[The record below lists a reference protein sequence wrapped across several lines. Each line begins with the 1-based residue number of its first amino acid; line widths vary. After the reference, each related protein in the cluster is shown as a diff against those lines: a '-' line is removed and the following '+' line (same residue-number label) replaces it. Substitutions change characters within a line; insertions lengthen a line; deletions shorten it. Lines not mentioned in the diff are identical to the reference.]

1 MQGEVIAS
9 FTGKVSLFHDRW
21 QEFWVLCVVGVGLGV
36 VGVPCGQALH
46 LLTDHGVAVIL
57 PGAALGTLGTGSCKI
72 MGPCW
77 RLVVTTSYKE
87 SGTNSYNTWRTHIH
101 SDSHSTDRHTVT
113 HSDTQWRH
121 TDTLIVKHAGLNSP
135 KSVYLKAMCKE
146 LTSSLWCTWS
156 VTCVHL
162 VDNRSNSWLCGT
174 VALKF
179 KATCQCRNHC
189 TYF

>member
-101 SDSHSTDRHTVT
+101 SDRHTVQT
-113 HSDTQWRH
+113 DTQWHTVKTHRH
-121 TDTLIVKHAGLNSP
+121 FDCKTCWLKPSQICVFEGDVQRIDFLSVMHIIRYMCTLG
-135 KSVYLKAMCKE
+135 
-146 LTSSLWCTWS
+146 
-156 VTCVHL
+156 
-162 VDNRSNSWLCGT
+162 G
-174 VALKF
+174 
-179 KATCQCRNHC
+179 
-189 TYF
+189 